1 MSICFAK
8 RPARAG
14 RPVVRRC
21 PTVEG
26 LGGRVV
32 LSTFGSIATALNTAA
47 EKVASY
53 TGPGDEGP
61 EEQITFVYGQLGV
74 TYWPQN

>member
-1 MSICFAK
+1 M
-8 RPARAG
+8 
-14 RPVVRRC
+14 VRRC

-32 LSTFGSIATALNTAA
+32 LSTFGIDTGLNMVATQ
-47 EKVASY
+47 VASF

-61 EEQITFVYGQLGV
+61 EEQITFVYGKMGV
-74 TYWPQN
+74 DYGPQD